1 MVKKA
6 TRIDESDRETILI
19 GIVRKQPLKR
29 IAALLNRHLSSITN
43 EIRKHRVFVRGS
55 YFAGNDCRYAKD
67 CGERNVCGDM
77 DCKMYCYS
85 CPKNCHDFCS
95 M

>member
-1 MVKKA
+1 MEKV

-43 EIRKHRVFVRGS
+43 EIRKHRVFVHGRW
-55 YFAGNDCRYAKD
+55 
-67 CGERNVCGDM
+67 
-77 DCKMYCYS
+77 
-85 CPKNCHDFCS
+85 
-95 M
+95 